1 MKAVSRLFNKKVSL
15 VIGAVLLVLFASGFV
30 YYRWQAGQ
38 NGSAVTYQT
47 TAVKRGD
54 LSLVLSGTGKLVTSA
69 TVNLNFPVSGTVDKV
84 NVGVGDQVKA
94 GDVLATLAEID
105 QLSLKVQIAQANL
118 LSSQKA
124 LADLQQNGADTV
136 AQAKLALANAQQNDD
151 EANKKLLTK
160 YSPRCDANQTK
171 KYYFDYID
179 VLWRVNQ
186 WESILANG
194 SGYGTDYVLHILNP
208 MLDQMNKALMNYQYC
223 QSYTSQEILASQ
235 ATLKL
240 ADATLS
246 AAKTN
251 YQKQLDS
258 NGIDPVSLA
267 LAQAKVQNDE
277 TQLASA
283 QSTLKGATI
292 VAPIDA
298 TVTKV
303 NGATQEKVDTSTFIT
318 LVDYQHP
325 QVDILIDEGDAVNFT
340 TDCSAAIS
348 FDAISGRTYQGTIAQ
363 IFPTMSTT
371 KGYSMVEGLVS
382 LTNWMV
388 NPNTPLHLGM
398 NATVDLTCGQA
409 KNVLYVPTP
418 ALHKTSDGH
427 YQVYILNAQGVAVQ
441 RQVEVGLKTIS
452 YAEIRSGLQG
462 NEKVITNYEGLQ

>member
-15 VIGAVLLVLFASGFV
+15 VIGAVLLVLLASGFV
-30 YYRWQAGQ
+30 YFRWQAGQ
-38 NGSAVTYQT
+38 NGSAITYQT
-47 TAVKRGD
+47 TSVKRGD

-94 GDVLATLAEID
+94 GDILATLAEID
-105 QLSLKVQIAQANL
+105 QLNLKVQIAQANL

-124 LADLQQNGADTV
+124 LAELQQNGAETV
-136 AQAKLALANAQQNDD
+136 ANAKLALAEAQNADD
-151 EANKKLLTK
+151 KANSDIHTK
-160 YSPRCDANQTK
+160 SDPRCDPKVTE
-171 KYYFDYID
+171 KYYWDYAIEAWQIRVFNLKVENSSYGADYI
-179 VLWRVNQ
+179 Q
-186 WESILANG
+186 SILAPM
-194 SGYGTDYVLHILNP
+194 TEKLN
-208 MLDQMNKALMNYQYC
+208 QAYTNYTYC

-240 ADATLS
+240 ADVTLN
-246 AAKTN
+246 AAKAN

-303 NGATQEKVDTSTFIT
+303 KGAAQEKVDTSTFIT

-340 TDCSAAIS
+340 TDCSAAVS

-409 KNVLYVPTP
+409 KNVLYIPTP
-418 ALHKTSDGH
+418 ALHKTSDGQ

-441 RQVEVGLKTIS
+441 SPVQVGLKTIS